1 MSTTYVVSLIFSLN
15 SSTSLISNNRPC
27 SSCGSNKYFIVRKC
41 SKVHILNSCSLRKW
55 IEPYLL
61 KKAAKRRRWL
71 ERKLLLLTIS
81 RWLDRP
87 TDRRRR
93 HLMNNAWRIWLYY
106 VLVYFQLQQSNSSS
120 SIFTHRPAKAKM
132 LSYHKTSF
140 KLLRAGTTWRKAKA
154 T

>member
-1 MSTTYVVSLIFSLN
+1 MSTSYVVSLIFSLN
-15 SSTSLISNNRPC
+15 NSTSSISNNRPC
-27 SSCGSNKYFIVRKC
+27 SFCGSNKYSIVKKVQQSTYSQLLC
-41 SKVHILNSCSLRKW
+41 SEEV
-55 IEPYLL
+55 
-61 KKAAKRRRWL
+61 
-71 ERKLLLLTIS
+71 ERTIS
-81 RWLDRP
+81 FKKGRKTSAVAGKETTTSYNIEVVGP

-120 SIFTHRPAKAKM
+120 SIFTHRPAKAEM

-140 KLLRAGTTWRKAKA
+140 KLLRVGTTCRKAKA